1 MVLRRMF
8 QIHNRLVRKAG
19 GTIASITSMLF
30 PKHEAL
36 LYIDNNL
43 NLSSD
48 TYIVEEHFV
57 RMIRF
62 GCVFPKYI
70 MCLMVSN

>member
-19 GTIASITSMLF
+19 GMIAPMLF

-62 GCVFPKYI
+62 GSI
-70 MCLMVSN
+70 SHI